1 MRLIFESL
9 SLLLP
14 GELFYSYSFLDHAFP
29 TASLFSNMKEK
40 KKQPGGIMYFNT
52 IYEFDYFKEKQ
63 AFIAL
68 KYYDQWS
75 VPNFHNGN
83 PGMICFLA

>member
-1 MRLIFESL
+1 
-9 SLLLP
+9 
-14 GELFYSYSFLDHAFP
+14 
-29 TASLFSNMKEK
+29 
-40 KKQPGGIMYFNT
+40 MYFNT

-63 AFIAL
+63 GLIAL
-68 KYYDQWS
+68 KYQDQWS

>member
-1 MRLIFESL
+1 
-9 SLLLP
+9 
-14 GELFYSYSFLDHAFP
+14 
-29 TASLFSNMKEK
+29 
-40 KKQPGGIMYFNT
+40 MYFNT